1 MAALHPLS
9 PLVYRPIRALLAG
22 LWVCATP
29 AQAMDQ
35 VTATALKNYGGSYS
49 SACQNP
55 AAPRLTVYPASLV
68 FAQGGQSITGR
79 EVLAAHSYFGNT
91 APAGFLVAF
100 ISQIKGKE
108 QMTFLLYEDPRGR
121 YIQIENESNKLSAF
135 LGPARM
141 AAQYRRC
148 DGPAVKTAPVA
159 APVATPSAD
168 MAPGAAPFSYE
179 VFATPQFKSQ
189 FALIAGPVRQVPWL
203 ARMEGPNSQVV
214 RVKVGN
220 KEYLRA
226 DLCKPQDCHDYNVL
240 FLYAPQ
246 RNVLYAQVHQKGQV
260 TLLGDPPRAEAAALG
275 RLWTAQFRSP

>member
-1 MAALHPLS
+1 MFALHPLS
-9 PLVYRPIRALLAG
+9 PAAHRLCCALLAG
-22 LWVCATP
+22 LWACAAP
-29 AQAMDQ
+29 AQATDA

-55 AAPRLTVYPASLV
+55 DAPRLAVNPTSLV
-68 FAQGGQSITGR
+68 FAQGSQSITGR

-91 APAGFLVAF
+91 PPAGFLVAF

-108 QMTFLLYEDPRGR
+108 QMTFLLHEDKRGR
-121 YIQIENESNKLSAF
+121 YILIENENNKLSAF
-135 LGPARM
+135 MGKARM

-148 DGPAVKTAPVA
+148 DGPAATAATA
-159 APVATPSAD
+159 AAAD
-168 MAPGAAPFSYE
+168 ITPGAPPAPFSYE

-189 FALIAGPVRQVPWL
+189 FALIAAPLRQVTWL
-203 ARMEGPNSQVV
+203 ARMEGPNSQIA
-214 RVKVGN
+214 RVKVGS

-246 RNVLYAQVHQKGQV
+246 RNVLYAHVHQKGQV

>member
-9 PLVYRPIRALLAG
+9 PLVCRPIWALLVG
-22 LWVCATP
+22 LWACA
-29 AQAMDQ
+29 AQAMDD
-35 VTATALKNYGGSYS
+35 VTATALKNYGGRYS

-55 AAPRLTVYPASLV
+55 AAPRLAVGPSSLV
-68 FAQGGQSITGR
+68 FAQGNQSITGR

-91 APAGFLVAF
+91 APAGFVVAF
-100 ISQIKGKE
+100 ISQIQGKE
-108 QMTFLLYEDPRGR
+108 QMTFLVHEDPRGR
-121 YIQIENESNKLSAF
+121 YILIENESNKLSAY

-148 DGPAVKTAPVA
+148 DGPPAVA
-159 APVATPSAD
+159 APAATV
-168 MAPGAAPFSYE
+168 APGAAPFSYE

-189 FALIAGPVRQVPWL
+189 FALIAAPVRHVPWL
-203 ARMEGPNSQVV
+203 ARMEGPNSQVA

-226 DLCKPQDCHDYNVL
+226 DLCKPHDCHDYNVL

-246 RNVLYAQVHQKGQV
+246 RNVLYAQVHQKGQI

-275 RLWTAQFRSP
+275 KLWTAQFRSP